1 MYDGGALYIGARM
14 LHQDPTN
21 IAEVMTRRDEMGN
34 VETLAV
40 SLDTYLD
47 RRTSYSFAV
56 TAAGVRI
63 DWYNPADTEHRR
75 DFTYNPVW
83 EARVQ
88 IDSLGW
94 TAEMRIPFSQLRFNE
109 TGQWG
114 INVNRWIPTKN
125 EDLYWVSI
133 PRDEAGWASRFGDLT
148 GIQDVES
155 SRRMEFLPYVAT
167 DTRVSS
173 RELVD
178 QDDPFA
184 AQTQFDGRIGADFKM
199 GLGSSL
205 TLDATVN
212 PDFGQVEADP
222 AVVNLSA
229 FEVTFDERRPFFV
242 EGAQMLGGGG
252 ENGGRMGPQFYYSRR
267 IGASPHGWPDA
278 QFMDRPDATTI
289 IGATKVTGRLSNGMS
304 VGALGAL
311 TSAEHAR
318 TYDSGLDRFEDVGV
332 EPMAGWGVLRLQ
344 QEVGGSGS
352 TVGATA
358 TGVMRSF
365 DGSTD
370 PLRYEMNEQAFTG
383 GGDFLLKLNGNR
395 YELSGHL
402 GLSYVGGDS
411 AAISNVQTASAHY
424 FQRPDQD
431 HVTYDPGRT
440 SLFGTSASVQAR
452 KIEGE
457 HWLWSLGVWGDS
469 PNFELNDVGVIRQA
483 DDIATWGNITYR
495 ETNPGTTF
503 RNYAVTLN
511 TQNGF
516 NFGGVH
522 KQARLGPVRPVAAVE
537 LLADEPPVQLQRR
550 PCSNDRL
557 TRGGPLM
564 GQPAWGS
571 VGIGLANNHTSST
584 RWDVNFM
591 WGNLNQANDW
601 FMDFG
606 LGFEPS
612 DRFAFRVAPGV
623 SWMTDRR
630 QYYTTLDRDSDRTYG
645 QRYIFSTVDQ
655 KTVSMQLRAN
665 YSFSPDL
672 NLEFYAE
679 PFASSGKFSR
689 FGELPEARELR
700 SARVRHGRND
710 DRGDRRGGRGRQFD
724 PDLRGHGRR
733 RDFLP
738 RRLQL
743 QHALVPLEPG
753 TPVGAPAGQHAVRGV
768 AEEPVRLR
776 EHRRP
781 GERERHVQF
790 AGGRRP
796 EHPRHQAELLAAD
809 VGTVTRRLAPAEP
822 VHPDAVRDLAA
833 ARAACPTCR
842 HEPVRGVQGTAASA
856 VHGRLHGVRFRRP
869 GGRRPAHLQR
879 PASGHRVPARTRHLP
894 VRDTGQSLDRLVS
907 RSQGTAEGHAGRDH
921 HPGRARACWRS
932 SPWDWWCVT
941 TAKRPAWPRS
951 RRRPES
957 TLPASPCCTSRI
969 SVRTAPSS
977 TWRTA

>member
-1 MYDGGALYIGARM
+1 MTGRVVLRIGVCTGLTLMAASGALGQTTSNTGDTSRAGSPPKQAIAVSIDSDLITVDGRLDDAAWREAHYFADFLQKEPEQGAAPTERTEIAFVYDGGALYVGARM
-14 LHQDPTN
+14 LHQDPSN
-21 IAEVMTRRDEMGN
+21 IARVMTRRDEMGN

-47 RRTSYSFAV
+47 RRTSYSFAI

-88 IDSLGW
+88 QDSLGW

-114 INVNRWIPTKN
+114 FNVNRWIPSKN

-148 GIQDVES
+148 GIEDVES
-155 SRRMEFLPYVAT
+155 SRRMELMPYVAS

-178 QDDPFA
+178 DDDPFA
-184 AQTQFDGRIGADFKM
+184 GQTQFDGRIGADFKM

-278 QFMDRPDATTI
+278 EFVDRPDATTI
-289 IGATKVTGRLSNGMS
+289 VGATKVTGRLASGLS
-304 VGALGAL
+304 VGVLGAL

-332 EPMAGWGVLRLQ
+332 EPMVGWGVLRLQ
-344 QEVGGSGS
+344 QEVGESGS
-352 TVGATA
+352 TIGLTA
-358 TGVMRSF
+358 TGVKRHF
-365 DGSTD
+365 GNDTEI
-370 PLRYEMNEQAFTG
+370 LRYEMNEQAFTG
-383 GGDFLLKLNGNR
+383 GGDFLVKLSGNR
-395 YELSGHL
+395 YEVSGHI

-411 AAISNVQTASAHY
+411 SAIANVQTASAHY

-431 HVTYDPGRT
+431 HVTFDPERT

-457 HWLWSLGVWGDS
+457 HWLWEAGVWGDS

-483 DDIATWGNITYR
+483 DDIATWGNVTYR
-495 ETNPGTTF
+495 ETVPGRVF
-503 RNYAVTLN
+503 RSYSLTAN
-511 TQNGF
+511 TMNGF

-522 KQARLGPVRPVAAVE
+522 KQARFNLFAGSQLWNYWRTNLRFAYNA
-537 LLADEPPVQLQRR
+537 PVQ
-550 PCSNDRL
+550 NDRL

-571 VGIGLANNHTSST
+571 INARLANNFTSST
-584 RWDVNFM
+584 RWDVSFM
-591 WGNLNQANDW
+591 WGNLNQGNDW
-601 FMDFG
+601 FLDFG
-606 LGFEPS
+606 IGFEPS

-623 SWMTDRR
+623 SWMTNRR
-630 QYYTTLDRDSDRTYG
+630 QYYTVLDRDTDRTYG
-645 QRYIFSTVDQ
+645 ERYIFSTVDQ

-665 YSFSPDL
+665 YSFTPDL

-679 PFASSGKFSR
+679 PFAASGKFSR
-689 FGELPEARELR
+689 FGELPEAR
-700 SARVRHGRND
+700 S
-710 DRGDRRGGRGRQFD
+710 F
-724 PDLRGHGRR
+724 DLR
-733 RDFLP
+733 
-738 RRLQL
+738 
-743 QHALVPLEPG
+743 EYG
-753 TPVGAPAGQHAVRGV
+753 T
-768 AEEPVRLR
+768 
-776 EHRRP
+776 
-781 GERERHVQF
+781 
-790 AGGRRP
+790 
-796 EHPRHQAELLAAD
+796 D
-809 VGTVTRRLAPAEP
+809 GT
-822 VHPDAVRDLAA
+822 
-833 ARAACPTCR
+833 
-842 HEPVRGVQGTAASA
+842 
-856 VHGRLHGVRFRRP
+856 
-869 GGRRPAHLQR
+869 
-879 PASGHRVPARTRHLP
+879 
-894 VRDTGQSLDRLVS
+894 
-907 RSQGTAEGHAGRDH
+907 
-921 HPGRARACWRS
+921 
-932 SPWDWWCVT
+932 
-941 TAKRPAWPRS
+941 
-951 RRRPES
+951 
-957 TLPASPCCTSRI
+957 
-969 SVRTAPSS
+969 
-977 TWRTA
+977 

>member
-1 MYDGGALYIGARM
+1 MIGTTGRVVRRAVAFIVLTLAAAGGGLAQTSSNTGDSTDGLIPPKHAMAVGIDSDLITVDGRLDDAAWREARFFADFLQKEPVQGAAPTERTEIAFVYDRGALYIAARM
-14 LHQDPTN
+14 LHQDPSN

-75 DFTYNPVW
+75 DFTYNPIW
-83 EARVQ
+83 EARVHK
-88 IDSLGW
+88 DSLGW
-94 TAEMRIPFSQLRFNE
+94 TAEMRIPFSQLRFND
-109 TGQWG
+109 TDQWG
-114 INVNRWIPTKN
+114 INVNRWIPTKD

-155 SRRMEFLPYVAT
+155 SSRKEFMPYVAS

-178 QDDPFA
+178 DDDPFGG
-184 AQTQFDGRIGADFKM
+184 QTQFDGRIGADFKM

-289 IGATKVTGRLSNGMS
+289 IGATKVTGRLSSGMS
-304 VGALGAL
+304 VGVLGAL

-318 TYDSGLDRFEDVGV
+318 TYDSGLDRFDDVSV
-332 EPMAGWGVLRLQ
+332 EPMAGWGVVRLQ

-352 TVGATA
+352 TVGVTA
-358 TGVMRSF
+358 TGVTRQF
-365 DGSTD
+365 DSLTD
-370 PLRYEMNEQAFTG
+370 PLRYEMNKQAFTG

-395 YELSGHL
+395 YEVSGHF
-402 GLSYVGGDS
+402 GLSYVAGDS
-411 AAISNVQTASAHY
+411 AAIANVQTASAHY

-431 HVTYDPGRT
+431 HVTFDPSRT
-440 SLFGTSASVQAR
+440 SMFGTSASVQAR

-457 HWLWSLGVWGDS
+457 HWLWGVGVWGDS
-469 PNFELNDVGVIRQA
+469 PFFELNDVGVIRQA
-483 DDIATWGNITYR
+483 DDIASWANVTYR
-495 ETNPGTTF
+495 ETAPGKTF
-503 RNYAVTLN
+503 RNYALTLS
-511 TQNGF
+511 TMNGF

-522 KQARLGPVRPVAAVE
+522 KQARFNLSANSQLWNYWRTNLRFAYNAPV
-537 LLADEPPVQLQRR
+537 L
-550 PCSNDRL
+550 NDRL

-601 FMDFG
+601 FMDVG

-630 QYYTTLDRDSDRTYG
+630 QYYTERDRDTDRTYG

-655 KTVSMQLRAN
+655 KTVSMQFRAN
-665 YSFSPDL
+665 YSFTPDL

-679 PFASSGKFSR
+679 PFASSGKFTE
-689 FGELPEARELR
+689 FGELPEAR
-700 SARVRHGRND
+700 SY
-710 DRGDRRGGRGRQFD
+710 
-724 PDLRGHGRR
+724 DLREYGTDGTTIEEIVEEDEDGNSTRIYEVTDGAETFYLD
-733 RDFLP
+733 DFNFNTVSF
-738 RRLQL
+738 RSN
-743 QHALVPLEPG
+743 LVMRWEFRPG
-753 TPVGAPAGQHAVRGV
+753 STLFVVWQRNLSDYANIGDPVNVSDMFSSLGAAGQNI
-768 AEEPVRLR
+768 
-776 EHRRP
+776 
-781 GERERHVQF
+781 
-790 AGGRRP
+790 
-796 EHPRHQAELLAAD
+796 LAIK
-809 VGTVTRRLAPAEP
+809 L
-822 VHPDAVRDLAA
+822 
-833 ARAACPTCR
+833 
-842 HEPVRGVQGTAASA
+842 SYW
-856 VHGRLHGVRFRRP
+856 
-869 GGRRPAHLQR
+869 
-879 PASGHRVPARTRHLP
+879 LP
-894 VRDTGQSLDRLVS
+894 M
-907 RSQGTAEGHAGRDH
+907 
-921 HPGRARACWRS
+921 
-932 SPWDWWCVT
+932 
-941 TAKRPAWPRS
+941 
-951 RRRPES
+951 
-957 TLPASPCCTSRI
+957 
-969 SVRTAPSS
+969 
-977 TWRTA
+977 